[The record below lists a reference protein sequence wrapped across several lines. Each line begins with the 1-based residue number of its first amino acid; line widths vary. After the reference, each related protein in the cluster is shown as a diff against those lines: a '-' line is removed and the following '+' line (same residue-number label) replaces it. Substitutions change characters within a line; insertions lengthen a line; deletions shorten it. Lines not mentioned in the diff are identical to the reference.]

1 MINHELVRVRD
12 DLRRGDTRAAM
23 SEAQVPQTP
32 QTPQET
38 TLSHLLFGPPLT
50 ARVDVAEACAE
61 LDIAL
66 GTAREQ
72 LKVVFGP
79 EDNESANQ
87 VELETAAVSQLPRD
101 AQGLIARRAM
111 LLFAFREPEVA
122 AAFDCQLA
130 RDLQTRVL
138 PFFAPRFL
146 RNSAQNPQAF
156 LVAAA
161 TLCTLYR
168 GERLG
173 NWPRALES

>member
-1 MINHELVRVRD
+1 MLDYEIVRVGD
-12 DLRRGDTRAAM
+12 DLRTGNKGAVMT
-23 SEAQVPQTP
+23 EAQAQ
-32 QTPQET
+32 QET
-38 TLSHLLFGPPLT
+38 SLSHMLFGPPLT
-50 ARVDVAEACAE
+50 ARVDPAEACAE
-61 LDIAL
+61 LDLAL
-66 GTAREQ
+66 TTARAQ
-72 LKVVFGP
+72 LKAVFGP
-79 EDNESANQ
+79 EENESANQ
-87 VELETAAVSQLPRD
+87 VELETAAVSKLPRD
-101 AQGLIARRAM
+101 APGLIARRAM

-122 AAFDCQLA
+122 AAFDCELA

-173 NWPRALES
+173 NWPRALEA

>member
-1 MINHELVRVRD
+1 
-12 DLRRGDTRAAM
+12 M
-23 SEAQVPQTP
+23 SEAQAPQTP

-38 TLSHLLFGPPLT
+38 TLSHLLFGAPLT
-50 ARVDVAEACAE
+50 ARVDVVEACAE
-61 LDIAL
+61 LDVAL

-87 VELETAAVSQLPRD
+87 VELETAAVSKLPRD
-101 AQGLIARRAM
+101 AHGLIARRAM

-122 AAFDCQLA
+122 AAFDCDLA

>member
-1 MINHELVRVRD
+1 
-12 DLRRGDTRAAM
+12 M
-23 SEAQVPQTP
+23 SETQTQQTP
-32 QTPQET
+32 QTQQES
-38 TLSHLLFGPPLT
+38 LHYNLLFGAPLT
-50 ARVDVAEACAE
+50 ARADAAEACAE
-61 LDIAL
+61 LDLAL
-66 GTAREQ
+66 GTARAQ
-72 LKVVFGP
+72 LKAVFGP
-79 EDNESANQ
+79 EENESANQ
-87 VELETAAVSQLPRD
+87 VELEVGCISQLPRD
-101 AQGLIARRAM
+101 ANGLIARRAM

>member
-1 MINHELVRVRD
+1 
-12 DLRRGDTRAAM
+12 M
-23 SEAQVPQTP
+23 SATQAQ
-32 QTPQET
+32 QET
-38 TLSHLLFGPPLT
+38 SLSHMLFGPPLT
-50 ARVDVAEACAE
+50 AHIDPAEACAE
-61 LDIAL
+61 LDLAL
-66 GTAREQ
+66 TTARAQ
-72 LKVVFGP
+72 LKAVFGP
-79 EDNESANQ
+79 EENESANQ
-87 VELETAAVSQLPRD
+87 VELETAAVSKLPRD
-101 AQGLIARRAM
+101 AHGLIARRAM

-122 AAFDCQLA
+122 AAFDCELA

-173 NWPRALES
+173 NWPRALEA

>member
-1 MINHELVRVRD
+1 MDAAQAQQERA
-12 DLRRGDTRAAM
+12 LR
-23 SEAQVPQTP
+23 S
-32 QTPQET
+32 
-38 TLSHLLFGPPLT
+38 LLFGAPLT
-50 ARVDVAEACAE
+50 TCVDAAEACAE

-66 GTAREQ
+66 DAARPL
-72 LKVVFGP
+72 LKAVFGP
-79 EDNESANQ
+79 EENESANL
-87 VELETAAVSQLPRD
+87 VDLEVACVSKLPRD
-101 AQGLIARRAM
+101 VHGLIARRAM

-122 AAFDCQLA
+122 AAFDCELA

-161 TLCTLYR
+161 TLCTLFR

-173 NWPRALES
+173 NWPRELEA

>member
-1 MINHELVRVRD
+1 MVDDQLVCI
-12 DLRRGDTRAAM
+12 GDHLQAGNKGAVMT
-23 SEAQVPQTP
+23 EAQAQ
-32 QTPQET
+32 QET
-38 TLSHLLFGPPLT
+38 SLSHLLFGPPLT
-50 ARVDVAEACAE
+50 ARVDPAEACAE
-61 LDIAL
+61 LDVAL
-66 GTAREQ
+66 TTARAQ
-72 LKVVFGP
+72 LKAVFGP
-79 EDNESANQ
+79 EENESANQ
-87 VELETAAVSQLPRD
+87 VELETAAVSKLPRD
-101 AQGLIARRAM
+101 AHGLIARRAM

-122 AAFDCQLA
+122 AAFDCELA

-173 NWPRALES
+173 NWPRALEA

>member
-1 MINHELVRVRD
+1 MIDYELVRIRD
-12 DLRRGDTRAAM
+12 DLRADNTAAVM
-23 SEAQVPQTP
+23 SEGRTEQTE
-32 QTPQET
+32 QDTL
-38 TLSHLLFGPPLT
+38 LSHLLFGAPLT

-61 LDIAL
+61 LDVAL
-66 GTAREQ
+66 NTARAQ

-79 EDNESANQ
+79 EDNDSANH
-87 VELETAAVSQLPRD
+87 VELEVGGISQLPRD
-101 AQGLIARRAM
+101 AHGLVARRAM

-122 AAFDCQLA
+122 AAFDCDLA

-146 RNSAQNPQAF
+146 RNSGQSPQAF
-156 LVAAA
+156 LVAVA

>member
-1 MINHELVRVRD
+1 MVYDQLMGV
-12 DLRRGDTRAAM
+12 GDHLQAGNKETVMSAAQ
-23 SEAQVPQTP
+23 AQ
-32 QTPQET
+32 QET
-38 TLSHLLFGPPLT
+38 SLSHLLFGPPLT
-50 ARVDVAEACAE
+50 ARIDPAEACAE
-61 LDIAL
+61 LDLAL
-66 GTAREQ
+66 TTARAQ
-72 LKVVFGP
+72 LKAVFGP
-79 EDNESANQ
+79 EENESANQ
-87 VELETAAVSQLPRD
+87 VELETAAVSKLPRD
-101 AQGLIARRAM
+101 AHGLIARRAM

-122 AAFDCQLA
+122 AAFDCELA

-173 NWPRALES
+173 NWPRALEA

>member
-1 MINHELVRVRD
+1 
-12 DLRRGDTRAAM
+12 M
-23 SEAQVPQTP
+23 SEGQAPQT
-32 QTPQET
+32 QQES
-38 TLSHLLFGPPLT
+38 LLYNLLFGAPLT
-50 ARVDVAEACAE
+50 ARADAAEACAE

-66 GTAREQ
+66 KTARAQ

-79 EDNESANQ
+79 EENDSANH
-87 VELETAAVSQLPRD
+87 VELEVGDISQLPRD
-101 AQGLIARRAM
+101 AHGLVARRAM

-122 AAFDCQLA
+122 AAFDCNLA

-146 RNSAQNPQAF
+146 RNSGQSPHAF
-156 LVAAA
+156 LVAVA

-173 NWPRALES
+173 NWPRALEA

>member
-1 MINHELVRVRD
+1 MVDHQLVRVGD
-12 DLRRGDTRAAM
+12 DLRAEDTRAMM
-23 SEAQVPQTP
+23 SEAQAP

-38 TLSHLLFGPPLT
+38 TLSHLLFGAPLT

-61 LDIAL
+61 LDVAL

-87 VELETAAVSQLPRD
+87 VELETAAVSKLPRD
-101 AQGLIARRAM
+101 AHGLIARRAM